1 MLHCT
6 IDAPPPTGAV
16 RRLTIRIR
24 RVPFLLALTVLAA
37 CGGGGAADGVVAPP
51 ASGGATAR
59 FASFEVTPGAV
70 SLAVGSTLSLT
81 ASARDDLG
89 QPISAAAAPAFS
101 SGDPTVAAVS
111 VAGVVTGMQPGT
123 TAVTATLTIAGVSK
137 TSTATITV
145 TAPGGPVSAATVT
158 TPGTSFNPGAVTIPT
173 GGSVTWSFS
182 GAVHNVTFTGATPTE
197 GNIPDQAIG
206 ASVTR
211 SFPVAGT
218 FAYECTRHAGMRG
231 SVVVQG
237 AAPAVFTSL
246 SLSPTTPSIAVG
258 GTVQL
263 AAVALDQ
270 DASAMTGTALP
281 SFLSSAPATASVSVA
296 GVVTGLAA
304 GSATITASLTHGAV
318 THTATATVTVNA
330 APPIGGTPLT
340 ITTPNQTFAPASLT
354 IDAGQAVTWQFSEAR
369 HNVTFL
375 AGTPTGGN
383 IPDQAPGNAVSRTFS
398 TPGTFAYE
406 CTIHTGMN
414 GTVIVRGATPPVF
427 TTLIMSPATPSV
439 SIGGTVQLVVDAR
452 DQNGTA
458 ISGLPAAT
466 FTSSANSVATVTA
479 SGLAT
484 GVAPGTATVTA
495 SLTAGG
501 VTHTATAVVTVQ
513 APPPSGGGAATV
525 TTPNRAFA
533 PSSVTIPAGGTVT
546 WQFSEAVH
554 NVTFGGATP
563 TGGNVPDVQPGN
575 AVSRTFPTAGTYA
588 YQCTRHAGM
597 NGSVV
602 VQAASS
608 GGTYSSLR
616 LTATASSLALGQSTQ
631 LVATPLD
638 QNGLPMAGA
647 PAATFASSA
656 STIATVDATGV
667 VRAVAVG
674 SAQMTATLNWAGV
687 TRSAVVTIAVTAQSA
702 TVTVSTAGQLFAPN
716 DITIAPGQS
725 VAWQFTGSTNNVTFK
740 NTPPPGG
747 NIPDTAPGATIM
759 RTFPTAGTYDY
770 ECTLHQGMKGRVRV
784 Q

>member
-1 MLHCT
+1 MRC
-6 IDAPPPTGAV
+6 
-16 RRLTIRIR
+16 
-24 RVPFLLALTVLAA
+24 VPSLLALTMIVA
-37 CGGGGAADGVVAPP
+37 CGGGGAADGVAAPP
-51 ASGGATAR
+51 SSGASPR
-59 FASFEVTPGAV
+59 FASFEVTPGTV
-70 SLAVGSTLSLT
+70 SVAVGGTLSLT

-101 SGDPTVAAVS
+101 SADAAVASVS
-111 VAGVVTGMQPGT
+111 VAGVVTGVTPGT
-123 TAVTATLTIAGVSK
+123 TVITASMTIGGVSK

-145 TAPGGPVSAATVT
+145 MPSGGPVSAATVT
-158 TPGTSFNPGAVTIPT
+158 TPGTSFNPAAVTIPI
-173 GGSVTWSFS
+173 GGSVTWNFS
-182 GAVHNVTFTGATPTE
+182 GAVHNVTFTGAAPTG
-197 GNIPDQAIG
+197 GNISDQPIG
-206 ASVTR
+206 TSVTR

-218 FAYECTRHAGMRG
+218 FAYDCTRHAGMRG

-237 AAPAVFTSL
+237 AAPAIFTSL
-246 SLSPTTPSIAVG
+246 SLSPTTPSIAIG

-270 DASAMTGTALP
+270 DGSAMTGTVAP
-281 SFLSSAPATASVSVA
+281 SFVSSAPTIASVSAA

-304 GSATITASLTHGAV
+304 GSATITASLTHGSV
-318 THTATATVTVNA
+318 TQTAAASVTVA
-330 APPIGGTPLT
+330 SAPPAGGAART
-340 ITTPNQTFAPASLT
+340 ITTPNLTFAPASLT
-354 IDAGQAVTWQFSEAR
+354 IDAGDVVTWQFSEAR

-375 AGTPTGGN
+375 AGAPTGGS
-383 IPDQAPGNAVSRTFS
+383 IPDQAPGNAVSRTFP

-427 TTLIMSPATPSV
+427 TTLFVSPATPSV
-439 SIGGTVQLVVDAR
+439 SIGGTVQLLVEAR

-458 ISGLPAAT
+458 MSGLPAAT
-466 FTSSANSVATVTA
+466 FTSSATSVATVTA
-479 SGLAT
+479 AGLAT
-484 GVAPGTATVTA
+484 GVAAGTATVTA

-501 VTHTATAVVTVQ
+501 VTRTATAVVTVQ
-513 APPPSGGGAATV
+513 APPPPGGGTATV
-525 TTPNRAFA
+525 TTPNRTFA
-533 PSSVTIPAGGTVT
+533 PASVTIPAGGTVT

-554 NVTFGGATP
+554 NVVFGGATP
-563 TGGNVPDVQPGN
+563 TGGNIPDVQPGN

-602 VQAASS
+602 VQAPSS

-616 LTATASSLALGQSTQ
+616 LSATSTTLAVGQSTQ

-638 QNGLPMAGA
+638 QNGLPMVGS

-656 STIATVDATGV
+656 SAIASVDASGLV
-667 VRAVAVG
+667 QAVAVG
-674 SAQMTATLNWAGV
+674 SAQMTATLVWGGV
-687 TRSAVVTIAVTAQSA
+687 TRSAVVTIAVSAQSA
-702 TVTVSTAGQLFAPN
+702 TMTITTAGQLFTPN

-725 VAWQFTGSTNNVTFK
+725 VAWQFTGSTYNVTFK

-747 NIPDTAPGATIM
+747 DIPDTAPGALII

-770 ECTLHQGMKGRVRV
+770 ECTLHSGMKGRVRV